1 LPKAQELFPLSAT
14 IFFWQ
19 KKPEKGFSLQ
29 SGLGFGGIQEIQERI
44 LFTKKP
50 LFDQ

>member
-1 LPKAQELFPLSAT
+1 VPELVEGVEGVEGQELFPLSAT

-29 SGLGFGGIQEIQERI
+29 SGLGLTSSKEVLI
-44 LFTKKP
+44 
-50 LFDQ
+50 